1 MQPLSFCADLI
12 LANESLVVI
21 AIFVTPHSL
30 IPVVENETILISLRA
45 GFAAIPIGKTETLSS
60 DPLPTAF
67 ATPVTGAKPKLVGF
81 ASGAKSLA
89 EVLLNFVV
97 GNSRQ
102 RSLISFTHAIGRI
115 PVKLFRMIFVVNVAL
130 WRRRPCRRGRHPAAG
145 SGCRCGAI
153 CGFDASGGR
162 AFVDGPTSLMVDVP
176 SGAGSARL
184 TNDAIWRVADEKSV
198 GRLRV
203 ADVSDFT
210 AR

>member
-1 MQPLSFCADLI
+1 MI

-45 GFAAIPIGKTETLSS
+45 GFVAIPIGKTETLKWRNGVGGIHKGGSYQRRDNTKLDSLLSCSYTTRCKTYLSS

-115 PVKLFRMIFVVNVAL
+115 PKEVIRIISNVPRTQQVVIEQNSIHTYKIFTHQL
-130 WRRRPCRRGRHPAAG
+130 SF
-145 SGCRCGAI
+145 SG
-153 CGFDASGGR
+153 
-162 AFVDGPTSLMVDVP
+162 
-176 SGAGSARL
+176 
-184 TNDAIWRVADEKSV
+184 
-198 GRLRV
+198 
-203 ADVSDFT
+203 
-210 AR
+210 